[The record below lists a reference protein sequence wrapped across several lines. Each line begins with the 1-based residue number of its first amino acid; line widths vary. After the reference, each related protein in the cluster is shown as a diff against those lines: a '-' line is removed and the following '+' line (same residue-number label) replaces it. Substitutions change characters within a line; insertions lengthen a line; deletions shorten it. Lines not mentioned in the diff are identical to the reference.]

1 MIEKVKKKKFVVV
14 VLNQNDRRCYDMEQK
29 NVDFLVAI
37 SIVTIL
43 PNDSEKIAGMKI
55 EKELLKTKAHLMDK
69 YYSKKK
75 EGLN

>member
-1 MIEKVKKKKFVVV
+1 
-14 VLNQNDRRCYDMEQK
+14 MEQK